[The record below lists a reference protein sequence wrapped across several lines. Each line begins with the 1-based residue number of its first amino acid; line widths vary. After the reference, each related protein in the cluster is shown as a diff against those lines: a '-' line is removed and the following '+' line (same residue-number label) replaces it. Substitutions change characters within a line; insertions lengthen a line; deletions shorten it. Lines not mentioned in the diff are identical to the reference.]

1 MVDFRGGVIKD
12 LYIVDATD
20 AGTGNDKWDSTTVM
34 EWEVPANRS
43 WLFIGGTV
51 LNSVDATVTVDLY
64 DASDKVVLGLA
75 SIAAPGAA
83 TRVQFPD
90 SDIGYVHRPIPM
102 ATGWYV
108 KMTMGAAQGAAAEAN
123 ILIIEYTG

>member
-1 MVDFRGGVIKD
+1 MGLKEGRIRDYYV
-12 LYIVDATD
+12 VDATD
-20 AGTGNDKWDSTTVM
+20 AAAGNLKWDSTTVM
-34 EWEVPANRS
+34 TWTVPDNFR
-43 WLFIGGTV
+43 WYFIGGTV
-51 LNSVDATVTVDLY
+51 LNSVDATVTVDMY
-64 DASDKVVLGLA
+64 DASDKVIYGLA

-102 ATGWYV
+102 GPGMYV

-123 ILIIEYTG
+123 ILVIEIREY